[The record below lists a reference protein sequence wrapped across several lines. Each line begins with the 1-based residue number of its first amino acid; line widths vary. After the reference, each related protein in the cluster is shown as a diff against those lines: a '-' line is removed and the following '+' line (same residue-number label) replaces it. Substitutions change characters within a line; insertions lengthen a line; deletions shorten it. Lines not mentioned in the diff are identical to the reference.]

1 MNDLINNVLQ
11 RYESFKKGD
20 RSATIEIDPASV
32 FATPFQGISANVSDR
47 SFQKKGSKSSSR
59 SAGKAAAAPAPNL
72 IDFDFDAPA
81 TSGSSNGQNASNPMD
96 DFAGLSLGGPSS
108 TLHPSGSGND
118 LLAGL
123 NFSSSTSS
131 MPTQPPFYQ
140 QYQTPLPS
148 NLSANQQQSMSW
160 GNLNTSTPSV
170 GSGQASPAFQA
181 NRAGSMMS
189 PPPTQG
195 ARSSTPGAITL
206 GMMGSMPG
214 TPTSAAPSMSG
225 SANGGFGQFSQAPAQ
240 ANYQPQ
246 RQQPPPAAKAK
257 DPFEDV
263 LM

>member
-1 MNDLINNVLQ
+1 M
-11 RYESFKKGD
+11 
-20 RSATIEIDPASV
+20 T
-32 FATPFQGISANVSDR
+32 ANIFNR

-96 DFAGLSLGGPSS
+96 DFAGLTLGGPTS
-108 TLHPSGSGND
+108 TAQPSGSGND

-123 NFSSSTSS
+123 NFSSTSS
-131 MPTQPPFYQ
+131 MPTQQPFYQ

-160 GNLNTSTPSV
+160 GNLNTSSPSSA
-170 GSGQASPAFQA
+170 SGQASPAFQA

-189 PPPTQG
+189 PPPSQG
-195 ARSSTPGAITL
+195 GRSSTPGAITL

-225 SANGGFGQFSQAPAQ
+225 SANGGFGQFSQTPAQ

-246 RQQPPPAAKAK
+246 RRQPPPAAKPT
-257 DPFEDV
+257 DPFEDL